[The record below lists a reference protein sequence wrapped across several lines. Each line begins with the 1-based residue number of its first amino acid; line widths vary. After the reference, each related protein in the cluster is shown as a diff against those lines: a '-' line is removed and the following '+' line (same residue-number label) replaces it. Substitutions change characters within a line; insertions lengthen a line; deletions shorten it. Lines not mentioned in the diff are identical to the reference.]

1 MCTECAKGEY
11 LTAPDTPG
19 PLCSLCPPHSTTP
32 GPGTTLVTDCVCE
45 EGYTGRITSAT
56 DTCQVAS
63 ECCDRDC
70 EYECFHGGRCIPD
83 VKFPKQRGRC
93 DCEGTGF
100 RGQTC
105 RIQEFEC
112 CDERACVKRC
122 FHGECRAPD
131 ERAPG
136 PWCNC
141 LPGFSGETCQTPLPP
156 RSHSQSS
163 PVAVSTGWQIACFVV
178 TACGSASL
186 LAIVPHFRRT
196 LRSLRRLKL
205 PEDDREQG
213 VGGLLLFCGGVIDFG
228 LSLWACCGLF
238 ACEGLEHSA
247 VLALC
252 FLAALVVNFAA
263 TAGFALLALNT
274 IREASAQG
282 HGPLLQDSS
291 LCSRSCS

>member
-1 MCTECAKGEY
+1 MAKKWVLGKNWI
-11 LTAPDTPG
+11 LTWG
-19 PLCSLCPPHSTTP
+19 F
-32 GPGTTLVTDCVCE
+32 
-45 EGYTGRITSAT
+45 
-56 DTCQVAS
+56 VAS
-63 ECCDRDC
+63 A
-70 EYECFHGGRCIPD
+70 
-83 VKFPKQRGRC
+83 
-93 DCEGTGF
+93 
-100 RGQTC
+100 
-105 RIQEFEC
+105 EC

-141 LPGFSGETCQTPLPP
+141 LPGFSGETCQTPLAPQ
-156 RSHSQSS
+156 SHSKSA
-163 PVAVSTGWQIACFVV
+163 PAVSTVWQIACFVV

-247 VLALC
+247 VLALS

-282 HGPLLQDSS
+282 HGPLLQDSEDLDAWSATTNSSTTRVALRYRKRLPLLALGSIARFQS
-291 LCSRSCS
+291 LAMLRFRLCGHKVMEYPMDDKHMFFLRNAVRLLSSLPARARRRRC